1 MPPPPPPP
9 APQVRGH
16 PPGGAAERQGEDQ
29 VKSHPQCRAG
39 EVLRCH
45 HQTPQTGEGR
55 GGWSPKGGSPWLG
68 GRVSSRAGA
77 LRCGGDIPC
86 CPVSPPPRPTWRCSP
101 RRAAARCGRWSAGFA
116 AAATRTGPAC
126 SRSSGRPGETP
137 RHRHRPRH
145 PAVAGAGPGAALGGG
160 GIWGRWDMG
169 PVGPSFSLPRPGAR
183 LRTVCFLFPVGDS
196 RFTLLLSLLA
206 WLS

>member
-1 MPPPPPPP
+1 MGTFCVPLLL
-9 APQVRGH
+9 PQVRGH
-16 PPGGAAERQGEDQ
+16 PTGRATERQGEDQ
-29 VKSHPQCRAG
+29 VKSHPQRRAG
-39 EVLRCH
+39 EVLCRH
-45 HQTPQTGEGR
+45 HQTPQAGEGTGRR
-55 GGWSPKGGSPWLG
+55 GVVPKRGSPWP
-68 GRVSSRAGA
+68 R
-77 LRCGGDIPC
+77 GGDVPA
-86 CPVSPPPRPTWRCSP
+86 VPRPTWRCSP

-137 RHRHRPRH
+137 RPASPSPCDGWDWRRGGGRH
-145 PAVAGAGPGAALGGG
+145 PHSAGNRPGKGGN
-160 GIWGRWDMG
+160 MG
-169 PVGPSFSLPRPGAR
+169 LVGPSFSLPHPGAP